1 MIFAPICN
9 GELVDKLTILK
20 IKMSKMNGD
29 KLLNVTNEY
38 NLLLPFLE
46 KINLTTTHE
55 LFVKLYNIN
64 LEFWDYHDWQRERW
78 NNLKDDNLIDIELF
92 KRNRNE
98 HILNDTRARIKK
110 EINLITNSNIIEEKL
125 FISYNI

>member
-20 IKMSKMNGD
+20 IKMSKMSNE
-29 KLLNVTNEY
+29 KLINVTKEF
-38 NLLLPFLE
+38 NLLLPLLE
-46 KINLTTTHE
+46 TIGLTTEHE

-78 NNLKDDNLIDIELF
+78 NNLKDDNLIDIMLF
-92 KRNRNE
+92 KKNRNE
-98 HILNDTRARIKK
+98 HLLNDERARIKK
-110 EINLITNSNIIEEKL
+110 EINLFTKSEIVEEKK
-125 FISYNI
+125 FVSYEI